1 MNEVLMKIGQMG
13 IVPVVVLN
21 DVKNAVPLAQSL
33 INGGLP
39 CAEVT
44 FRTEAAQESI
54 AEISKNFPQMFV
66 GAGTVLTT
74 EQVDRAVDAGAKFI
88 VSPGFNPKVVEY
100 CIKKG
105 YPVTPGIMTPTELE
119 MALEFGLDVVKFFP
133 AENAGGLK
141 MIKAMAAPYTK
152 MKFMPTGGIN
162 PQNVREYLQCDK
174 ILACGG
180 SWMVKGDLINS
191 GNFTEIEKLTKEAS
205 QIVKEIRG

>member
-44 FRTEAAQESI
+44 FRTEAAQQSI

-141 MIKAMAAPYTK
+141 MIKTMAAPYTK

-191 GNFTEIEKLTKEAS
+191 GNFAEIEKLTKEAS